1 MDEERDRPRVAVIG
15 AGHRGRGWTALALSR
30 GWRVSLYD
38 PESTLLQ
45 RAAHD
50 VGDRVRRLTDAGR
63 ADPLA
68 AAGALAS
75 LHIGRSL
82 LDAVGTADLILDVM
96 PLDLVSRQRLLE
108 QIEQVARQA
117 AITICFTGNMHA
129 SQLSSRLRRAD
140 RLLVAFALDPVEM
153 SPLVELVPGP
163 RTDPACTLTVQGW
176 LARLGRET
184 VVLLREVPG
193 NATGRILAAVW
204 RECIDLVLQEVVN
217 LADVD
222 RLVSLGPAIEW
233 AAAGP
238 NLSQVMAAGAN
249 GISVYLSEQL
259 KRQEVVWGRLARWQ
273 SLSHE
278 DHQRLIRLIEREY
291 NEEPGALRAQRDRF
305 LVRLLRAIDQGDPT
319 GTLFED
325 EDESS
330 YELEQGIEPPEADPR
345 PS

>member
-1 MDEERDRPRVAVIG
+1 MDDERDRPRVAVIG

-30 GWRVSLYD
+30 GWPVSLYD
-38 PESTLLQ
+38 PESSILQ
-45 RAAHD
+45 RASHD
-50 VGDRVRRLTDAGR
+50 VGERVRRLTDAGR

-75 LHIGRSL
+75 LHVGRSL
-82 LDAVGTADLILDVM
+82 LDAVGQASLVLDVM
-96 PLDLVSRQRLLE
+96 PLDLAGRQRMLE
-108 QIEQVARQA
+108 QVEQVARPS
-117 AITICFTGNMHA
+117 AITVSFSGSMHA
-129 SQLSSRLRRAD
+129 SALSSRLRRPE
-140 RLLVAFALDPVEM
+140 RLLVAFALDPVDM

-163 RTDPACTLTVQGW
+163 RTDPACTLTVQAW

-184 VVLLREVPG
+184 VVLQKEVPG

-204 RECIDLVLQEVVN
+204 RECIDLVLEGVVN

-233 AAAGP
+233 ATAGP
-238 NLSQVMAAGAN
+238 HLTQVMAAGAQ
-249 GISVYLSEQL
+249 GPSVFLSQQL
-259 KRQEVVWGRLARWQ
+259 KKNEAVWSRLARWQ

-291 NEEPGALRAQRDRF
+291 DQDPGELRAQRDRF
-305 LVRLLRAIDQGDPT
+305 LVRLLRAIDPGDSSDRS
-319 GTLFED
+319 LD
-325 EDESS
+325 EDGGSS
-330 YELEQGIEPPEADPR
+330 FEEEAEPPEVDSS

>member
-1 MDEERDRPRVAVIG
+1 MDDERDRARVAVIG
-15 AGHRGRGWTALALSR
+15 AGHRGRGWAALALSR
-30 GWRVSLYD
+30 GWPVSLYD
-38 PESTLLQ
+38 PESSLLQ
-45 RAAHD
+45 RAGHD

-63 ADPLA
+63 ADPIA

-96 PLDLVSRQRLLE
+96 PLDLASHQRLLE
-108 QIEQVARQA
+108 QVERVASVG
-117 AITICFTGNMHA
+117 AITLCFTGNMHA
-129 SQLSSRLRRAD
+129 SVLSSRLRRAD

-163 RTDPACTLTVQGW
+163 RTDPHCTLTVQGW
-176 LARLGRET
+176 LSRLGRET
-184 VVLLREVPG
+184 VVLLREVEG

-204 RECIDLVLQEVVN
+204 RECIDLVLEGVVN

-238 NLSQVMAAGAN
+238 HLTQVMAAG
-249 GISVYLSEQL
+249 GTGTSVFLSEQL
-259 KRQEVVWGRLARWQ
+259 KKQEAVWSRLARWQ
-273 SLSHE
+273 SLSPE

-291 NEEPGALRAQRDRF
+291 DEDPGALRAQRDRF
-305 LVRLLRAIDQGDPT
+305 LVRLLRAINQGDGMRP
-319 GTLFED
+319 LFDD
-325 EDESS
+325 EEPD
-330 YELEQGIEPPEADPR
+330 LEEEAEPPEVDPR